1 MQKKWLWHFLLWLP
15 YLILEVNTEFYWMQ
29 LQYQQPVWS
38 TLLHAFSEEFLQLI
52 LLKVPMV
59 YLMFYY
65 IEKYR
70 YQRKNNLKLFLM
82 LSFILI
88 FFSLAGYAF
97 LMKFIVPVIY
107 SHMKIVG
114 LGGFGTLINSFMDK
128 IFVAGVAIALN
139 EYDNSQKLKKREQA
153 LLNEKIQSELGFL
166 KSQINPHF
174 LFNTLNN
181 IYSLARKKSDETP
194 QIVIKLSK
202 LLRYVLYGTE
212 MKFTEISKE
221 IDFLN
226 DYIDLQKI
234 RFDERLKVDFYF
246 NIDDDNAQ
254 ILPLLM
260 IPIVE
265 NAFKHGAA
273 QSTKNSFIKID
284 LKVKSGMLQF
294 KLNNSFEYADV
305 ETKKGIGLKNLKRQ
319 LELIYFDYSFIE
331 EIKGDIFCTELNLD
345 LNKTL

>member
-1 MQKKWLWHFLLWLP
+1 MQKKWLWHSLLWLP

-38 TLLHAFSEEFLQLI
+38 TLIHAFSEEFLQLI

-70 YQRKNNLKLFLM
+70 YQRKNNLKLFLT
-82 LSFILI
+82 LSFILM
-88 FFSLAGYAF
+88 FFSLAGYVF
-97 LMKFIVPVIY
+97 LMKFTVPVIY

-139 EYDNSQKLKKREQA
+139 EYDNSQKLKKREQT

-234 RFDERLKVDFYF
+234 RFDERLKVDFCF

-273 QSTKNSFIKID
+273 QSTKNSFINID
-284 LKVKSGMLQF
+284 LKLKSGMLHF
-294 KLNNSFEYADV
+294 KLNNSFECADI

-319 LELIYFDYSFIE
+319 LELIYFDYNFIE